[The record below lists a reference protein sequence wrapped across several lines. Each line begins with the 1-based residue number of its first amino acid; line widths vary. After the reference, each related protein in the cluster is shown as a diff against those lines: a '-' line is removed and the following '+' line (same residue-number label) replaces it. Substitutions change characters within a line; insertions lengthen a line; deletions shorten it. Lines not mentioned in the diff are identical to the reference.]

1 VSSPHGIVE
10 KAQLLT
16 PAFSNHFEFE
26 AGADGESRR
35 RTALGSV
42 VGSRLSMENE
52 RRHVDLQS
60 LLNGR
65 LKEEVRDDNL
75 KT

>member
-1 VSSPHGIVE
+1 
-10 KAQLLT
+10 
-16 PAFSNHFEFE
+16 
-26 AGADGESRR
+26 
-35 RTALGSV
+35 
-42 VGSRLSMENE
+42 MENE